1 MPLSKRSQGL
11 CELCCVAD
19 GEVAQ
24 HEFHTFFSL
33 FEFFEEVLER
43 ARAGSEG
50 GLTFHAPI
58 LVILWH
64 FFVSSVCEDFL
75 DLSSKKVVEGVD
87 DVPAFTHV
95 RGFVPED
102 GQLMPRCKTSIPLID
117 VFDSQPIG
125 AFLGGERRNL
135 ASMIS
140 LYVKKDFFHRVA

>member
-1 MPLSKRSQGL
+1 MDSIQLIRTDLRLIDGILRTQVDRCPIPLLVR
-11 CELCCVAD
+11 
-19 GEVAQ
+19 
-24 HEFHTFFSL
+24 
-33 FEFFEEVLER
+33 
-43 ARAGSEG
+43 

-58 LVILWH
+58 LVIPWH
-64 FFVSSVCEDFL
+64 GSVSSVCEDFL

-140 LYVKKDFFHRVA
+140 LYVKKDFFHTIA